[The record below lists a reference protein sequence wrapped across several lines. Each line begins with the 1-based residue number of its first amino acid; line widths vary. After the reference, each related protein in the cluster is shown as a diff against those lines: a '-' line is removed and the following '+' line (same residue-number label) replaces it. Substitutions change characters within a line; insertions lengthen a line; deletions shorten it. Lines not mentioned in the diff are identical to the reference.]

1 MTFRLVRSGRGGAS
15 WGDLLS
21 GLLLGALFGFL
32 QIPETGS
39 VLTTLPASSQL
50 RYAAFTWYSYAALGW
65 LAAWLCGKAT
75 GSWAAAAAPAVGV
88 WLEIVARGD
97 GPAPLPRHAAAL
109 LAAGLV
115 FLAISRAARRFPALQ
130 APALWAAAN
139 LAGFLLLGLRFWSSP
154 ARAHGVEPLSL
165 LLLAP
170 ALLLP
175 LGILL
180 RGLRPRRALRPVV
193 ATAASCLAL
202 LALAGTRSSDTAGTA
217 REKRPNVLLIT
228 VDTLRADHVGCYG
241 SRTARTPAT
250 PAMDTLAREGVLVET
265 AISPIPLTGP
275 AHTTLL
281 TGLYPAR
288 HGVTLNQPVPL
299 KTGVRTLPEILAGQ
313 GYATA
318 AFVSGI
324 TLKNFASALPGRF
337 QLYDADF
344 SRVPFVP
351 ELLLSNSLARLAL
364 REMGKPSGWFERK
377 AERTVEAASRWL
389 RNQEDGEKPFFLW
402 VHLYDPHGPYTPPPP
417 FDTLFTIRDG
427 AEDGGRTRGNWY
439 GVPVQKRGEFL
450 ADPRELRI
458 LSALYAGEVS
468 YADQQVGRL
477 LATLRSLGL
486 LERTLVV
493 LTSDHGESLTEHGY
507 YFDHSV
513 QLYDADLRV
522 PLLLR
527 LPGSLD
533 GKKWAGSRIQRL
545 SGLTDVTPTVLDLL
559 GLPIPRRVDGSPL
572 LRDLAKGG
580 PAATPP
586 PVISAVFQGEIAGA
600 KSLLALRTREHKYI
614 RVSPWWGDHLLIP
627 GHEELYDL
635 ARDPGEN
642 HNLAAQEPAL
652 LARYRS
658 LAEPYWSGWLLPAQA
673 GAGERTL
680 EGAEEL
686 RALGYLQ

>member
-1 MTFRLVRSGRGGAS
+1 MSLPPARSGPEGASRGG
-15 WGDLLS
+15 LLS
-21 GLLLGALFGFL
+21 GLLLGALFGFF
-32 QIPETGS
+32 QILETGS
-39 VLTTLPASSQL
+39 VLTLLPASSQL
-50 RYAAFTWYSYAALGW
+50 RYAAFTWYSYAALGGLAVW
-65 LAAWLCGKAT
+65 LYGRLRGLAVRERP
-75 GSWAAAAAPAVGV
+75 WAAAAAPAVGV

-97 GPAPLPRHAAAL
+97 GPASLLRHAAAL

-115 FLAISRAARRFPALQ
+115 FLTASWAARRLPALRS
-130 APALWAAAN
+130 PKLWAAAN
-139 LAGFLLLGLRFWSSP
+139 LAGFLLLGLGFWTSP

-170 ALLLP
+170 AVLLP
-175 LGILL
+175 LGLLL
-180 RGLRPRRALRPVV
+180 RGLRPRRALRPVA

-202 LALAGTRSSDTAGTA
+202 LLLAGTRPADTDGGD
-217 REKRPNVLLIT
+217 RSNVLLIT
-228 VDTLRADHVGCYG
+228 IDTLRADHLGCYG
-241 SRTARTPAT
+241 SRTGRTPAI
-250 PAMDTLAREGVLVET
+250 DSLAREGVLIET

-275 AHTTLL
+275 AHATLL

-288 HGVTLNQPVPL
+288 HGVTLNQPLPL

-324 TLKNFASALPGRF
+324 TLKNFASTLPGRF

-344 SRVPFVP
+344 SRVPFFP
-351 ELLLSNSLARLAL
+351 EPLLSNSLARLAL
-364 REMGKPSGWFERK
+364 REMGKPTGWFERP
-377 AERTVEAASRWL
+377 AGQTVDAASRWL
-389 RNQEDGEKPFFLW
+389 RSQEDRGKPFFLW

-417 FDTLFTIRDG
+417 FDTLGSATGSRNS
-427 AEDGGRTRGNWY
+427 GRTRGNWY
-439 GVPVQKRGEFL
+439 GVPVGKRGEFL
-450 ADPRELRI
+450 EDPRELSI
-458 LSALYAGEVS
+458 LRTLYAGEVS

-477 LATLRSLGL
+477 LATLRSLGF

-493 LTSDHGESLTEHGY
+493 LTSDHGESLTEHRY

-513 QLYDADLRV
+513 GLYDASLHV

-527 LPGSLD
+527 LPGRLD
-533 GKKWAGSRIQRL
+533 GRKWAGTRIRRL

-572 LRDLAKGG
+572 LRDPAKSG
-580 PAATPP
+580 PAAAPP
-586 PVISAVFQGEIAGA
+586 FVVSAVFQGEIAGA

-635 ARDPGEN
+635 VRDPGED
-642 HNLAAQEPAL
+642 HDLAAREPVL
-652 LARYRS
+652 LAHYRS
-658 LAEPYWSGWLLPAQA
+658 LAEPYWRDWLLPAQA
-673 GAGERTL
+673 ETGERPR
-680 EGAEEL
+680 EGEKEL